1 MKTRAQIYSHE
12 ASGILRDI
20 STYGV
25 LTQKQIFGLYP
36 QKDEQIKNLLTY
48 LCKQKRLFLVDGFY
62 SLTPELPKDR
72 DRGLEAAVTVLADFM
87 EQVEYHAAGEYP
99 VKIIFLADGEVY
111 EILYAEPGKE
121 AILNLLLARPEQEP
135 PVRLVILEDAAQVD
149 LLAIPNVRAYCLL
162 DSYRDTDVAAI
173 SLEDMKQLLR
183 SGIGELYD
191 YTYEDETREI
201 EETVLNEDGEEVTE
215 LREVTVRVY
224 TLTYRGEAYFA
235 DSIFHLTAEQKTLA
249 QNFAEN
255 LSLFLGDGL
264 FQNLSSSESGF
275 TIPALGDIRYTDG
288 STEVVYYNQLDE
300 RYANK
305 PYGTDDIGGY
315 GCGPTAMA
323 MVVSSLTDD
332 LVDPVEMAK
341 WSYEH
346 GYWCSGSG
354 SYHALIPAAAEAWG
368 LPVSGCTASEPQRI
382 TDALSSGKLI
392 VAIMSA
398 GHFTSSGHFIV
409 LRGVKDEKIL
419 VADPA
424 SRTRS
429 EQGWELSIILNEA
442 SKAAG
447 SGGPFWIIG

>member
-1 MKTRAQIYSHE
+1 MMLPTLIFGGTAQNSSDTTILNDQTAITENMNEIAFAVSDLLG
-12 ASGILRDI
+12 SGIADA
-20 STYGV
+20 
-25 LTQKQIFGLYP
+25 
-36 QKDEQIKNLLTY
+36 EQRIADD
-48 LCKQKRLFLVDGFY
+48 F
-62 SLTPELPKDR
+62 
-72 DRGLEAAVTVLADFM
+72 AASSAD
-87 EQVEYHAAGEYP
+87 Q
-99 VKIIFLADGEVY
+99 Y
-111 EILYAEPGKE
+111 EIVNPYENE
-121 AILNLLLARPEQEP
+121 RINNVNLFISQ
-135 PVRLVILEDAAQVD
+135 
-149 LLAIPNVRAYCLL
+149 YCA
-162 DSYRDTDVAAI
+162 YRDTDVAAI

-235 DSIFHLTAEQKTLA
+235 DSIFHLTTEQKTLA

-264 FQNLSSSESGF
+264 FQNLSSSESSF
-275 TIPALGDIRYTDG
+275 TIPALGNIRYTDG
-288 STEVVYYNQLDE
+288 GTEVVYYNQLDE

-305 PYGTDDIGGY
+305 PYGTDNIGGY

-341 WSYEH
+341 WSYDN

-368 LPVSGCTASEPQRI
+368 LPVSGCTVSEPQRI
-382 TDALSSGKLI
+382 TDALSSLSLPSCPPGILPRPGI
-392 VAIMSA
+392 
-398 GHFTSSGHFIV
+398 SSCC
-409 LRGVKDEKIL
+409 
-419 VADPA
+419 A
-424 SRTRS
+424 
-429 EQGWELSIILNEA
+429 A
-442 SKAAG
+442 SKMKRSSLPIQPAGRAANRAG
-447 SGGPFWIIG
+447 NYPSF